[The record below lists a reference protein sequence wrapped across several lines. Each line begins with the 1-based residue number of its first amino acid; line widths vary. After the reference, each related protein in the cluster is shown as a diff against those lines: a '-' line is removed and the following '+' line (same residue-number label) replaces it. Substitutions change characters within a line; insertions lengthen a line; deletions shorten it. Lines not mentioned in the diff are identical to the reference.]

1 MIFKAYNT
9 AMSSRSSVACLAVV
23 CCLLAA
29 VASAQV
35 SLQRGP
41 RPSSQ
46 SALPSDSP
54 ASKTTPAT
62 ADSELRTG
70 TDLTR
75 QGLLERAIPHLLA
88 AKKEGLVPYAVG
100 VNLGICYLGTGDY
113 KQAIAELESLR
124 ASGHK
129 STIIDN
135 LLAQAYIGDGQT
147 GPAFQVFQEASA
159 ATPEDEKLYAYMAD
173 ACTDHQ
179 DYELGLRMVNV
190 GLKNLPN
197 SARLHYER
205 AVFLSRLDR
214 FDEAKPD
221 FNRAA
226 QLANGDYIGTLARVQ
241 KDLYEDDLKGAA
253 SLLRQAVKDGH
264 RDYQTLELLG
274 SVLLFEGA
282 VPGQPEFAEA
292 QIALE
297 QSAKEQ
303 PGYSAT
309 QIALGKLYLREGRYK
324 DAAEHLEIGRRLQP
338 GNPAVYTSLAT
349 AYNGLGE
356 REKARE
362 MSRQVGRLLAEKRPP
377 QGP

>member
-1 MIFKAYNT
+1 
-9 AMSSRSSVACLAVV
+9 MSSRSSVVYLAVV
-23 CCLLAA
+23 CCLLAT

-35 SLQRGP
+35 SLQHGP
-41 RPSSQ
+41 RTSSPDSQ
-46 SALPSDSP
+46 SS
-54 ASKTTPAT
+54 AT
-62 ADSELRTG
+62 ASVTAASELRTG

-75 QGLLERAIPHLLA
+75 QGMLQKAIPHLLA
-88 AKKEGLVPYAVG
+88 AKREGLAPYAVG

-147 GPAFQVFQEASA
+147 GPAFQVFLEASA
-159 ATPEDEKLYAYMAD
+159 AAPEDEKLYAYMAD

-179 DYELGLRMVNV
+179 DYKLGLRMVDE
-190 GLKNLPN
+190 GLKHLPN

-214 FDEAKPD
+214 FDEAKSD

-226 QLANGDYIGTLARVQ
+226 QLANGDYIGTLALVQ

-253 SLLRQAVKDGH
+253 TLLRQAVKDGH

-274 SVLLFEGA
+274 SVLLVEGA

-292 QIALE
+292 QSALE
-297 QSAKEQ
+297 ESAKQQ
-303 PGYSAT
+303 PRYSTT

-324 DAAEHLEIGRRLQP
+324 DAAEHLEIGRRLEP
-338 GNPAVYTSLAT
+338 NNPAVYTSLAT
-349 AYNGLGE
+349 AYSGLGE
-356 REKARE
+356 RDKARE
-362 MSRQVGRLLAEKRPP
+362 MSRQVGRLLAERKSPAP
-377 QGP
+377 LE